1 MIFSSYPTVDRGKS
15 KVPRILVDAD
25 SMPARHRAIILRR
38 AMKENIVTT
47 FVADRRLGDVEEA
60 MKAHTTELRSP
71 LRDTLGRD
79 EIRKVRTT
87 ISMIVVESGTNAADD
102 RIVELSGPDCIVISH
117 DIPLLARALEKGA
130 RAMDDR
136 GGVYSSENIRVRL
149 GERDVNS
156 ILREMKVF
164 EDRSRPFDNKQ
175 LEAFANCLD
184 RMLVNH
190 T

>member
-1 MIFSSYPTVDRGKS
+1 M
-15 KVPRILVDAD
+15 PRILVDAD

-184 RMLVNH
+184 RMLANH